1 MRGYASREPQKR
13 PDELTVSRETTMSLF
28 SVVEQ
33 IQLLGKLSEKTGNK
47 YERLN
52 SAWSGVTW
60 VATVKRAPGIWVPI
74 SLISVIGLRYNFKDH
89 DVHPIP
95 VEQFLAVPLVMQGAL
110 KVGLIVQF
118 HDCVA
123 ARVISEKLGDI
134 TEIMTNARIG
144 DTLDMSDTS
153 SLVNDFSKDSFV
165 LLDL

>member
-28 SVVEQ
+28 SVAEQ

-47 YERLN
+47 YMRLN

-60 VATVKRAPGIWVPI
+60 VAASNSSGLWVPI